1 MQGIKAQGN
10 VHAWDVVNEAIGWVS
25 EESKWGFKEA
35 DPWYPTLTNY
45 VDLAFTYARAADP
58 DTLLFYNDFDV
69 VCTYGKKMAIYNMA
83 KDMQDRGIP
92 IDGIG
97 L

>member
-1 MQGIKAQGN
+1 L
-10 VHAWDVVNEAIGWVS
+10 
-25 EESKWGFKEA
+25 
-35 DPWYPTLTNY
+35 PNY
-45 VDLAFTYARAADP
+45 VDLAYTYAREADP

-69 VCTYGKKMAIYNMA
+69 VNNHGKKMGIYDMA

-97 L
+97 LQMHLKENKMPTKADIVETI